1 MKSNSKG
8 NTLVVVLI
16 LMASLCAIVGAALN
30 YTQGVTRQAQRE
42 RTNVTAQAI
51 GDGCFELMYAEWRQI
66 CRRDAQVMPSEPYS
80 YVDGTHST
88 TSPTVPYTYKYS
100 RLTPPPTSSFSAI
113 QVPTATMFP
122 NVSNF
127 TITRS
132 AMTGANETVSNY
144 MIQAIEPTF
153 KLTTYDPP
161 LSTIPTSQRP
171 PAAYVEDNWQ
181 QERMDRDQS
190 WFYLASADITLPTP
204 GGNVTTKM
212 RRIFEKR
219 SVKPWDYLM
228 FFNDDLELHPASTSP
243 FTLFGQVHTNRNL
256 YTGTPYLT
264 FDASVPKLQG
274 GGGGGFGG
282 TPVGGPSG
290 ASGSAK
296 TKGVSYGENWVQGRK
311 RTCDGGRCFTVAL
324 FG

>member
-1 MKSNSKG
+1 
-8 NTLVVVLI
+8 
-16 LMASLCAIVGAALN
+16 
-30 YTQGVTRQAQRE
+30 
-42 RTNVTAQAI
+42 
-51 GDGCFELMYAEWRQI
+51 
-66 CRRDAQVMPSEPYS
+66 
-80 YVDGTHST
+80 
-88 TSPTVPYTYKYS
+88 
-100 RLTPPPTSSFSAI
+100 
-113 QVPTATMFP
+113 MFP
-122 NVSNF
+122 NVTNF
-127 TITRS
+127 AVTRS
-132 AMTGANETVSNY
+132 AITGANETVSNY

-161 LSTIPTSQRP
+161 LSTIPASQRP
-171 PAAYVEDNWQ
+171 PAAYVEDNWA

-228 FFNDDLELHPASTSP
+228 FFNDDLELQPASTSP

-296 TKGVSYGENWVQGRK
+296 TKGVSYGENWVQGWK
-311 RTCDGGRCFTVAL
+311 PNDSFHAGAGAAPTVATGTPVQRVPKL
-324 FG
+324 EQFDWDENQWDSTDSNTNNDDPHELDRAGQHRRGQS